1 MYIKPTACLV
11 ALSFFISLAKASSM
25 ADTLAAY
32 GHPVS
37 CKSLLVGSA
46 DLLIGRNAH
55 RLYLDPRAPVSE
67 TPVINGIIAYRDRHA
82 AISFH
87 AYHAG
92 NDCRVAVEESFVLD
106 DPCVTGREEILRK
119 WTYLGKLDD
128 QTIVLGDTKNGYPQ
142 VAYLS
147 NAIKNKVICL
157 VHLHRDLGTAA
168 LSGSSP

>member
-1 MYIKPTACLV
+1 MYRKAVTCF
-11 ALSFFISLAKASSM
+11 ALLSCFIFRADASSM

-32 GHPVS
+32 PHPVA

-46 DLLIGRNAH
+46 DFLIGGNAH
-55 RLYLDPRAPVSE
+55 RLYIDPRAPTSE
-67 TPVINGIIAYRDRHA
+67 TPVINGVIAYRDRHA

-119 WTYLGKLDD
+119 WAYIGKLDE
-128 QTIVLGDTKNGYPQ
+128 QTIVLSDTNVAYTQ
-142 VAYLS
+142 SAYLS

-157 VHLHRDLGTAA
+157 VHVHRDLGIAA
-168 LSGSSP
+168 LNDD